1 MQFQADTLALLD
13 HCHSHVIIDK
23 ALQSAL
29 LVLENYIITRRCHGI
44 QKQKDVLEDENEALR
59 KQIQV
64 LQGEVEKMKGT
75 LNETSSRLCEV
86 KKSKEHLEDDLSSVF
101 QLYNMRNSE
110 CDNERE
116 ESVQDSILN
125 SNKLQAEISTLV
137 ESNEKLTEELATK
150 EQEKETLQ
158 CELTSVKVSN
168 VTSLQVAFEMMIIC
182 FLLFVSSPEIIIV
195 SQFLRGSKR
204 VSATVIICSKVGA
217 RKKQTR
223 AEALATQSILEL
235 LICMDRLC

>member
-29 LVLENYIITRRCHGI
+29 LVLENYIITRRCYGI
-44 QKQKDVLEDENEALR
+44 QKQKDVLEDKNEALR

-64 LQGEVEKMKGT
+64 LQDEVEKMKGT

-86 KKSKEHLEDDLSSVF
+86 KKSKGHLEDDLSSVF

-116 ESVQDSILN
+116 ESVEDSILN
-125 SNKLQAEISTLV
+125 FNKLQAEISTLV

-168 VTSLQVAFEMMIIC
+168 VTTLQVAFEMKIIC
-182 FLLFVSSPEIIIV
+182 FFFSRINHSVTVS
-195 SQFLRGSKR
+195 
-204 VSATVIICSKVGA
+204 
-217 RKKQTR
+217 
-223 AEALATQSILEL
+223 
-235 LICMDRLC
+235 

>member
-1 MQFQADTLALLD
+1 MQFKADTLALLD

-29 LVLENYIITRRCHGI
+29 LVLENYIISRRCHGV
-44 QKQKDVLEDENEALR
+44 QKQRDVLEDENEALR
-59 KQIQV
+59 KQIHV
-64 LQGEVEKMKGT
+64 LQDEVEKMKGT

-116 ESVQDSILN
+116 ESVEDSILN
-125 SNKLQAEISTLV
+125 FNKLQAEISTLV

-168 VTSLQVAFEMMIIC
+168 VTSLQVAFEIR
-182 FLLFVSSPEIIIV
+182 LFVSSSPELIIV
-195 SQFLRGSKR
+195 SQFLRASER
-204 VSATVIICSKVGA
+204 VSARVIICSKVEVRKKNELA
-217 RKKQTR
+217 RKP
-223 AEALATQSILEL
+223 L
-235 LICMDRLC
+235 LRSLS

>member
-29 LVLENYIITRRCHGI
+29 LVLENYIITRRC

-59 KQIQV
+59 KQIHV

-75 LNETSSRLCEV
+75 LSETSSRLCEV
-86 KKSKEHLEDDLSSVF
+86 KRSKEHLEDDLSSVF

-110 CDNERE
+110 CDNEGE
-116 ESVQDSILN
+116 ESVEDSILN

-182 FLLFVSSPEIIIV
+182 FLFSRINHSVTVS
-195 SQFLRGSKR
+195 
-204 VSATVIICSKVGA
+204 
-217 RKKQTR
+217 
-223 AEALATQSILEL
+223 
-235 LICMDRLC
+235 

>member
-1 MQFQADTLALLD
+1 M
-13 HCHSHVIIDK
+13 IIDK

-59 KQIQV
+59 KQIHV

-75 LNETSSRLCEV
+75 LSETSSRLCEV
-86 KKSKEHLEDDLSSVF
+86 KRSKEHLEDDLSSVF

-110 CDNERE
+110 CDNEGE
-116 ESVQDSILN
+116 ESMEDSILN
-125 SNKLQAEISTLV
+125 SNKLQLAEISTLV

-182 FLLFVSSPEIIIV
+182 FLFSRINHSVTVS
-195 SQFLRGSKR
+195 
-204 VSATVIICSKVGA
+204 
-217 RKKQTR
+217 
-223 AEALATQSILEL
+223 
-235 LICMDRLC
+235 

>member
-29 LVLENYIITRRCHGI
+29 LVLENYIITRRCYGI
-44 QKQKDVLEDENEALR
+44 QKQKDVLEDKNEALR

-64 LQGEVEKMKGT
+64 LQDEVEKMKGT

-86 KKSKEHLEDDLSSVF
+86 KKSKGHLEDDLSSVF

-110 CDNERE
+110 CDKERE
-116 ESVQDSILN
+116 ESVEDSILN
-125 SNKLQAEISTLV
+125 FNKLQAEISTLV

-168 VTSLQVAFEMMIIC
+168 VTTLQVAFEMKIIC
-182 FLLFVSSPEIIIV
+182 FFFSRINHSVTVS
-195 SQFLRGSKR
+195 
-204 VSATVIICSKVGA
+204 
-217 RKKQTR
+217 
-223 AEALATQSILEL
+223 
-235 LICMDRLC
+235 

>member
-59 KQIQV
+59 KQIHV

-75 LNETSSRLCEV
+75 LSETSSRLCEV

-116 ESVQDSILN
+116 ESVEDSILN
-125 SNKLQAEISTLV
+125 FNKLQAEISTLV

-158 CELTSVKVSN
+158 CELTSIKVSN

-182 FLLFVSSPEIIIV
+182 FLFSRINHSVTVS
-195 SQFLRGSKR
+195 LRASER
-204 VSATVIICSKVGA
+204 VSARVIIFSKVEVS
-217 RKKQTR
+217 KKTNSR
-223 AEALATQSILEL
+223 GSPCYAVYPTASYLHG
-235 LICMDRLC
+235 

>member
-59 KQIQV
+59 KQIHV

-75 LNETSSRLCEV
+75 LSETSSRLCEV

-110 CDNERE
+110 SDNERE
-116 ESVQDSILN
+116 KSVEDSILN
-125 SNKLQAEISTLV
+125 FNKLQAEISTLV
-137 ESNEKLTEELATK
+137 ESNEKLAEELATK

-158 CELTSVKVSN
+158 CELTSIKVRN

-182 FLLFVSSPEIIIV
+182 FLFSRINRSVT
-195 SQFLRGSKR
+195 
-204 VSATVIICSKVGA
+204 VSARVIICSKVEVRKKNELA
-217 RKKQTR
+217 RKP
-223 AEALATQSILEL
+223 L
-235 LICMDRLC
+235 LRSLS

>member
-1 MQFQADTLALLD
+1 M
-13 HCHSHVIIDK
+13 IIDK

-29 LVLENYIITRRCHGI
+29 LVLENYIISRRCHGV
-44 QKQKDVLEDENEALR
+44 QKQRDVLEDENEALR
-59 KQIQV
+59 KQIHV
-64 LQGEVEKMKGT
+64 LQDEVEKMKGT

-116 ESVQDSILN
+116 ESVEDSILN
-125 SNKLQAEISTLV
+125 FNKLQAEISTLV

-168 VTSLQVAFEMMIIC
+168 VISLQVAFEMKIIC
-182 FLLFVSSPEIIIV
+182 FLFS
-195 SQFLRGSKR
+195 R
-204 VSATVIICSKVGA
+204 VSARVIICSKVEV
-217 RKKQTR
+217 RKKTNSR
-223 AEALATQSILEL
+223 GSPCYAVYPRVSYLHG
-235 LICMDRLC
+235 